1 MLRERARSVAQRQT
15 LKPCA
20 PRHARSVLNKITPE
34 KFDRLME
41 QLLDLGINS
50 AEALKDTISLIFDK
64 VSSLACPLLPS
75 LVL

>member
-1 MLRERARSVAQRQT
+1 M
-15 LKPCA
+15 
-20 PRHARSVLNKITPE
+20 LNKITPE

-41 QLLDLGINS
+41 QLLELGINS